1 MFLVTMNGPH
11 LHNMYPGTVCP
22 ESSDP
27 FFSNLLYIMGNYFL
41 DIQYFSWIGLD
52 RKYFRSV
59 AGYLKDLILDPIRD
73 DIQSLDPTLQTNF
86 TKGSRKK

>member
-22 ESSDP
+22 GSSDP

-41 DIQYFSWIGLD
+41 DIQYNTDSLFRADAS
-52 RKYFRSV
+52 KYFFNV
-59 AGYLKDLILDPIRD
+59 
-73 DIQSLDPTLQTNF
+73 
-86 TKGSRKK
+86 TKGDDVLALLRSSGILYV